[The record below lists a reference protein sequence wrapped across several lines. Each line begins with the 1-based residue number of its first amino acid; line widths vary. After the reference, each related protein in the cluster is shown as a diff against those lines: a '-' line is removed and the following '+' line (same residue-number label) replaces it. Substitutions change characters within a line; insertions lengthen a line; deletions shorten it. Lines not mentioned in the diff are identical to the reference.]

1 METKTTLTQSSAL
14 AQLSALAQENRLALF
29 RLLIKAGPDGLPAGE
44 IAAAL
49 GVPPNT
55 LSAQLTL
62 LSNAG
67 LIEGTRQGRSIIYK
81 AQYEA
86 ISGLIVFLMED
97 CCQGRSEICTP
108 VLEAAQS
115 RCC

>member
-1 METKTTLTQSSAL
+1 METKIALTQASAL

-29 RLLIKAGPDGLPAGE
+29 RLLIKAGPGGLPAGE

-67 LIEGTRQGRSIIYK
+67 LIEGTRPGRSIIYK

>member
-1 METKTTLTQSSAL
+1 METKTAL
-14 AQLSALAQENRLALF
+14 SQLSALAQENRLALF
-29 RLLIKAGPDGLPAGE
+29 RLLVKAGHDGLPAGE

-49 GVPPNT
+49 GVPANT
-55 LSAQLTL
+55 LSAQLSI

-67 LIEGTRQGRSIIYK
+67 LIEGTRAGRSIIYT
-81 AQYEA
+81 ASFAA

-97 CCQGRSEICTP
+97 CCQGRSEICAP

-115 RCC
+115 SNCT

>member
-1 METKTTLTQSSAL
+1 MEPKTAL

-29 RLLIKAGPDGLPAGE
+29 RLLIKAGHDGLPAGE

-97 CCQGRSEICTP
+97 CCQGRSEICAP

>member
-1 METKTTLTQSSAL
+1 MEPKSAL

-29 RLLIKAGPDGLPAGE
+29 RLLIRAGPDGLPAGE

-81 AQYEA
+81 AQHEA

-97 CCQGRSEICTP
+97 CCQGRSEICAP

-115 RCC
+115 RCCG

>member
-1 METKTTLTQSSAL
+1 MEPKTAL

-29 RLLIKAGPDGLPAGE
+29 RLLIKAGPEGLPAGE

-97 CCQGRSEICTP
+97 CCQGRSEICAP

-115 RCC
+115 RCR